1 MRRDIEKSAGAPHLR
16 GFRRCGPVAFSL
28 IFLAVVIS
36 ARGQSPPATPT
47 LQERL
52 GYSPTARLLIIHA
65 DDLGMAH
72 SVNRATLEALEKGWV
87 TSASVMVPCPWF
99 PEVARWAKA
108 HPQADLGIHLTL
120 DSEWTSFRWRPISG
134 AEQVPSLL
142 DADGYLPLDP
152 ELLHGALP
160 EIEREVR
167 AQIERARALGLAI
180 THLDSHMLALTS
192 KPDYF
197 RLYLQLSHDYKVPIR
212 LAREGESKAE
222 PFLKLSNDD
231 LVLDRVISMD
241 PGISKGDW
249 ATWYENALAALL
261 PGVYELVVHLAYDD
275 AEMQGATADH
285 PDWGAAWR
293 QSDFDMV
300 RSPEF
305 AKFLHDHNFT
315 LVSWRDLSTRLQN
328 SSKTK

>member
-1 MRRDIEKSAGAPHLR
+1 MRILKSARSIAL
-16 GFRRCGPVAFSL
+16 ASL
-28 IFLAVVIS
+28 VLFAS
-36 ARGQSPPATPT
+36 AAAQTSPASPT
-47 LQERL
+47 LQEKF
-52 GYSPTARLLIIHA
+52 GYPPTAKLLIIHA

-120 DSEWTSFRWRPISG
+120 DSEWTSFRWAPISG
-134 AEQVPSLL
+134 PSQVPSLL
-142 DADGYLPLDP
+142 DSDGYLPIDP
-152 ELLHGALP
+152 ELLHGTLP
-160 EIEREVR
+160 EIEREAR
-167 AQIERARALGLAI
+167 AQIERARSFGIPI

-197 RLYLQLSHDYKVPIR
+197 RLYLQLGHDYKVPIR

-222 PFLKLSNDD
+222 PFLNLSPDD
-231 LVLDRVISMD
+231 LVLDRIISMD
-241 PGISKGDW
+241 PGVSKADW
-249 ATWYENALAALL
+249 AKWYENALAALP
-261 PGVYELVVHLAYDD
+261 PGVYEMIVHLAYDD
-275 AEMQGATADH
+275 PEMQGATADH

-305 AKFLHDHNFT
+305 AQFLRQHNFT
-315 LVSWRDLSTRLQN
+315 LVSWRDLSQAL
-328 SSKTK
+328 SKNAPQQYIH